1 MEHICAL
8 SENTAQLKGD
18 GSSRWVTLEH
28 LQTDRT
34 THGRCTHGTPKRGLM
49 LNACV
54 PQHTTGC
61 LLLECT
67 PLAANLL
74 GLTLCCVST
83 NKQGI
88 EATARATDQE
98 VHPRYDSQNA
108 CRLCRLDSE
117 T

>member
-28 LQTDRT
+28 LQIDRT
-34 THGRCTHGTPKRGLM
+34 THGRCTHGTPKRCLM
-49 LNACV
+49 QNACV

-74 GLTLCCVST
+74 GQHSAASAST
-83 NKQGI
+83 SKG
-88 EATARATDQE
+88 
-98 VHPRYDSQNA
+98 
-108 CRLCRLDSE
+108 
-117 T
+117 